1 MKKILAVI
9 CLLTA
14 VNVFAQQ
21 GTVLVANKD
30 DNTLSFI
37 DLKQMKVVATIP
49 VGAGPHEV
57 AVSFSGKFAAVA
69 NYGNRVSGASRSVS
83 VVDVAKR
90 TVTKEIDM
98 GEYIRPHGME
108 FISEDEVIVTSE
120 VKKALVRVN
129 IQTGAVTLVAMT
141 DQLTSHM
148 VTYSP
153 NDQKAY
159 VANINSGTVSMI
171 DVKQNKLLQHI
182 PFKAGIEGLAVSPDG
197 KELWVA
203 NQKENITSVVN
214 TATLETIKEFPAQM
228 VAYRVHFLPNGKYA
242 AVSNGAS
249 GSVSIYDVAAKK
261 WVKDIDVKS
270 AALAVDPVPG
280 GITVSADNKWMF
292 VCTTGLNQV
301 VMINTADWSIVRRID
316 TGKTPDGIYYSISN

>member
-1 MKKILAVI
+1 MKKILFAF
-9 CLLTA
+9 CLFITVSSL
-14 VNVFAQQ
+14 AQK
-21 GTVLVANKD
+21 GTVLVGNKD

-37 DLKQMKVVATIP
+37 DLKEMKVVKTIP
-49 VGAGPHEV
+49 VGVGPHEV
-57 AVSFSGKFAAVA
+57 SVSPSGKFAAVA
-69 NYGNRVSGASRSVS
+69 NYGNRAGASKSIS
-83 VVDVAKR
+83 VVDVAKKE
-90 TVTKEIDM
+90 VIKEIDM

-108 FISEDEVIVTSE
+108 FINEEEVIVTSE
-120 VKKALVRVN
+120 AKKALLRVN
-129 IQTGAVTLVAMT
+129 IKTGTVTVVAMT

-214 TATLETIKEFPAQM
+214 TATLETIKEFPAQL
-228 VAYRVHFLPNGKYA
+228 VAYRVHFLPNGKFA

-270 AALAVDPVPG
+270 TDPAVNPVPG
-280 GITVSADNKWMF
+280 GITASSDNKWMF

-301 VMINTADWSIVRRID
+301 VVINTSDWSIVRRID
-316 TGKTPDGIYYSISN
+316 TGKGPDGIYYSVISN